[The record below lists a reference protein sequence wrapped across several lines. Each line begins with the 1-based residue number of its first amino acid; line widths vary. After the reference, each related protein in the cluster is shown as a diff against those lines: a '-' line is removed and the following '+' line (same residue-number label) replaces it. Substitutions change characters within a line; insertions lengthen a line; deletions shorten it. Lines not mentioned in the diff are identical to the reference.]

1 MNEGDDMSNNTIQ
14 TIGILTGGGDC
25 PGLNPAIRG
34 VVVKAHQHG
43 IRVLGIQKGWWG
55 LINAVAV
62 PLSLQDV
69 EDIHKVGGTILGSS
83 RTNVYKLENGP
94 EMAKDGFR
102 KLGLDVLIAIGG
114 EDTLGVAAKLTNDGL
129 PTIAL
134 PKTIDRDLSATDTT
148 IGFNTAITIATDAID
163 RVHTTMRSHH
173 RIGIV
178 EIMGRHAGWMA
189 LMAGMA
195 GGAQAI
201 LIPEV
206 RFDLDEIAQIF
217 IKRKEEG
224 KDWGV
229 IAIAEG
235 ALPTELEGFITQD
248 DSVDQFGHVKLGGI
262 GKKLAKEIE
271 KRTGIESRAT
281 VLGHIQR
288 GGSPTVYDRIIGTK
302 LGVKA
307 VEMAL
312 EGTYGHMASVQG
324 NNIVPVDVHE
334 AVGKLNTVPPEE
346 YEIARVFFGL

>member
-1 MNEGDDMSNNTIQ
+1 MALSTEIKK
-14 TIGILTGGGDC
+14 IGILTGGGDC
-25 PGLNPAIRG
+25 PGLNAAIRG

-43 IRVLGIQKGWWG
+43 IQVLGIQKGWWG
-55 LINAVAV
+55 LLNAEAK
-62 PLSLQDV
+62 PLTLEDV
-69 EDIHKVGGTILGSS
+69 EDIHKIGGTILGSS
-83 RTNVYKLENGP
+83 RTNVYSSEDGP
-94 EMAKDGFR
+94 ERAMEGFR
-102 KLGLDVLIAIGG
+102 TLGINALVAIGG
-114 EDTLGVAAKLTNDGL
+114 EDTLGVAAKLTQDGL

-134 PKTIDRDLSATDTT
+134 PKTIDKDLSATDTT

-173 RIGIV
+173 RIGVV

-206 RFDLDEIAQIF
+206 NFDLDEIAGIF
-217 IKRKEEG
+217 IKRKAQG

-235 ALPTELEGFITQD
+235 AQPTDLENFVTQD
-248 DSVDQFGHVKLGGI
+248 DTLDSFGHVKLGGI
-262 GKKLAKEIE
+262 AKKLAKEIE

-288 GGSPTVYDRIIGTK
+288 GGSPTVYDRITGTK

-307 VEMAL
+307 VEMILA
-312 EGTYGHMASVQG
+312 GQFGYMAAVRG
-324 NNIVPVDVHE
+324 NDIVPVDVQE
-334 AVGKLNTVPPEE
+334 AVGKLNTVSEEE
-346 YEIARVFFGL
+346 YELARMFFGL